1 MTTATT
7 LSTRTDVTARRTRP
21 GRLALVAGAVLTA
34 TVLAPTAPAWAND
47 DDVIRRGACSGNTDW
62 KIKASPENGRIE
74 VEAEID
80 SNRVGQTW
88 RWRLLHNG
96 DLTSAG
102 RSTTEAPSGSF
113 EVRRVV
119 VDLAGSDALRFR
131 ATNPASGEVCV
142 ARVSY

>member
-1 MTTATT
+1 MTTPTT
-7 LSTRTDVTARRTRP
+7 LSAPTDLTGRRSRQ
-21 GRLALVAGAVLTA
+21 GRLALVACAVLA
-34 TVLAPTAPAWAND
+34 GTVLAPTAPAWAND
-47 DDVIRRGACSGNTDW
+47 DDVIRRGACSGSTDW

-88 RWRLLHNG
+88 RWRLLHND
-96 DLTSAG
+96 DLTATG
-102 RSTTEAPSGSF
+102 RSATVAPSGSF